1 MRYALKFA
9 YDGTQF
15 EGYARQPDFRTTE
28 GQIIGAMKKQ
38 KIIESAEASK
48 FASSSRTD
56 KGVSAAGNVLAIT
69 TDFRKDAILKA
80 LNTILDGIIFYG
92 IAEVPDDYN
101 PRHARQRTYR
111 YILLK
116 SQICSR
122 PDSQEQC
129 PEISKLKTASELFL
143 GEKDFR
149 YFSKTDD
156 RHEVTKLKL
165 DSIELIE
172 QDEYIIV
179 EIKAHRFLWQLVRR
193 LVSFM
198 LAVANGDVSEE
209 KVKEMLDGSAII
221 LASPK
226 PMPPENLI
234 LMDVKFKF
242 DFEILEGEG
251 YSFNALQ
258 DKAILRAG
266 VMGQIIDKLG

>member
-15 EGYARQPDFRTTE
+15 QGYARQPDFYTTE
-28 GQIIGAMKKQ
+28 GHIIWAMKKQ
-38 KIIESAEASK
+38 KIIESAEESK

-56 KGVSAAGNVLAIT
+56 KGVSAVGNVLAIT

-80 LNTILDGIIFYG
+80 LNTIMEGIIFYG

-116 SQICSR
+116 SQ
-122 PDSQEQC
+122 C
-129 PEISKLKTASELFL
+129 PELNKLKAASELFM
-143 GEKDFR
+143 GEQDFKL
-149 YFSKTDD
+149 FSKTDD
-156 RHEVTKLKL
+156 RHEITKLKL
-165 DSIELIE
+165 DSIELIQ

-198 LAVANGDVSEE
+198 LAVANGEVSEE
-209 KVKEMLDGSAII
+209 KVKEMLNGSALI

-226 PMPPENLI
+226 PMPPENLL

-242 DFEILEGEG
+242 DFEEIRGEG
-251 YSFNALQ
+251 HSFEELQ
-258 DKAILRAG
+258 NKAFLRAG
-266 VMGQIIDKLG
+266 VMGQILERV

>member
-9 YDGTQF
+9 YDGSQF
-15 EGYARQPDFRTTE
+15 EGYARQPDFYTTE
-28 GQIIGAMKKQ
+28 GHIIWAMKKQ
-38 KIIESAEASK
+38 KIIESAEESK

-56 KGVSAAGNVLAIT
+56 KGVSAVGNVLAIN

-80 LNTILDGIIFYG
+80 LNPIMEGIIFYA

-116 SQICSR
+116 N
-122 PDSQEQC
+122 QC
-129 PEISKLKTASELFL
+129 PNINKLKSASELFL
-143 GEKDFR
+143 GEQDFK

-156 RHEVTKLKL
+156 RHEITRLKL
-165 DSIELIE
+165 DSIELME
-172 QDEYIIV
+172 EGQYIIV

-193 LVSFM
+193 IVSFM
-198 LAVANGDVSEE
+198 LAVANREVSEE
-209 KVKEMLDGSAII
+209 KVKEMLAGSALI

-251 YSFNALQ
+251 YSFEALQ
-258 DKAILRAG
+258 NKAILRAG
-266 VMGQIIDKLG
+266 VMGQIINHV

>member
-9 YDGTQF
+9 YDGSQF
-15 EGYARQPDFRTTE
+15 QGYARQPDFKTTE
-28 GQIIGAMKKQ
+28 GQIIWAMKKQ
-38 KIIESAEASK
+38 KIIQSAEAGN

-56 KGVSAAGNVLAIT
+56 KGVHAAGNVLAIT

-80 LNTILDGIIFYG
+80 LNTILEGIIFYG

-111 YILLK
+111 YVLLK
-116 SQICSR
+116 SQ
-122 PDSQEQC
+122 C
-129 PEISKLKTASELFL
+129 PKISKLKAASELFL
-143 GEKDFR
+143 GELDFK

-156 RHEVTKLKL
+156 RNEVTHLKL

-172 QDEYIIV
+172 SGEYIFV

-198 LAVANGDVSEE
+198 LAVANEE
-209 KVKEMLDGSAII
+209 VGPDKVKEMLAGSALI

-258 DKAILRAG
+258 NKAILRAG
-266 VMGQIIDKLG
+266 VMGQIINTV

>member
-9 YDGTQF
+9 YDGSQF
-15 EGYARQPDFRTTE
+15 QGYARQPDFKTTE
-28 GQIIGAMKKQ
+28 GQIIWALKKQ
-38 KIIESAEASK
+38 KIIESVEINK

-80 LNTILDGIIFYG
+80 LNAILDGIIFYG

-116 SQICSR
+116 SQ
-122 PDSQEQC
+122 C
-129 PEISKLKTASELFL
+129 PEISKLKAASELFM
-143 GEKDFR
+143 GEQDFK

-156 RHEVTKLKL
+156 RDEVTRLKL

-172 QDEYIIV
+172 QGQYIIV
-179 EIKAHRFLWQLVRR
+179 EFKGHRFLWQLVRR
-193 LVSFM
+193 LVSYM
-198 LAVANGDVSEE
+198 LAVANEEVSVE
-209 KVKEMLDGSAII
+209 KVKEMLDGSVKI

-226 PMPPENLI
+226 TMPPENLV

-242 DFEILEGEG
+242 DFEEIKGEG
-251 YSFNALQ
+251 YSFEVLQ
-258 DKAILRAG
+258 NKAFLRAG
-266 VMGQIIDKLG
+266 VMGQIIERI

>member
-9 YDGTQF
+9 YDGSQF
-15 EGYARQPDFRTTE
+15 EGYARQPDFYTTE
-28 GQIIGAMKKQ
+28 GHIIWAMKKQ
-38 KIIESAEASK
+38 KIIENAEESK

-56 KGVSAAGNVLAIT
+56 KGVSAVGNVLAIT

-80 LNTILDGIIFYG
+80 LNPIMEGVIFYG

-116 SQICSR
+116 SQ
-122 PDSQEQC
+122 C
-129 PEISKLKTASELFL
+129 PEISKLKAASELFL
-143 GEKDFR
+143 GEQDFK

-156 RHEVTKLKL
+156 RNEVTSLKL
-165 DSIELIE
+165 DSIELIS

-198 LAVANGDVSEE
+198 LAVANGEVSEE
-209 KVKEMLDGSAII
+209 KVKEMLAGSALI

-242 DFEILEGEG
+242 EFEELAGEG
-251 YSFNALQ
+251 FSFNELQ
-258 DKAILRAG
+258 NKAILRAG
-266 VMGQIIDKLG
+266 VMEQIIERV

>member
-15 EGYARQPDFRTTE
+15 QGYARQPDFYTTE
-28 GQIIGAMKKQ
+28 GHIIWAMKKQ
-38 KIIESAEASK
+38 KIIQSVEESK

-80 LNTILDGIIFYG
+80 LNPILEGIIFYG

-111 YILLK
+111 YALLK
-116 SQICSR
+116 SQLCFGSENPKQR
-122 PDSQEQC
+122 PELST
-129 PEISKLKTASELFL
+129 LKKASELFL
-143 GEKDFR
+143 GEQDFK

-156 RHEVTKLKL
+156 RHEITRLKL
-165 DSIELIE
+165 DSIDLIE
-172 QDEYIIV
+172 EGQYIFV

-193 LVSFM
+193 IVSFM
-198 LAVANGDVSEE
+198 LAVANDEVSED
-209 KVKEMLDGSAII
+209 KVKEMLDGTVQI

-234 LMDVKFKF
+234 LMDGKFKF
-242 DFEILEGEG
+242 EFEEIRGEG
-251 YSFNALQ
+251 HSFEALQ
-258 DKAILRAG
+258 NKAILRAG
-266 VMGQIIDKLG
+266 VMGQIIERV

>member
-9 YDGTQF
+9 YDGSQF
-15 EGYARQPDFRTTE
+15 EGYARQPDFYTTE
-28 GQIIGAMKKQ
+28 GHIIWAMKKQ
-38 KIIESAEASK
+38 KIIESVEESK

-80 LNTILDGIIFYG
+80 LNPIMEGIVFYA
-92 IAEVPDDYN
+92 IAEVPEGYN

-111 YILLK
+111 YILQK
-116 SQICSR
+116 N
-122 PDSQEQC
+122 QC
-129 PEISKLKTASELFL
+129 PEIDKLKATSELFL
-143 GEKDFR
+143 EEQDFK

-156 RHEVTKLKL
+156 RHEITRLKL

-172 QDEYIIV
+172 EGQYIIV

-198 LAVANGDVSEE
+198 LAVANGEVSEE
-209 KVKEMLDGSAII
+209 KVKEMLNGTVQI

-242 DFEILEGEG
+242 DFEELAGEG
-251 YSFNALQ
+251 FSFNKLQ
-258 DKAILRAG
+258 NKAILRAG
-266 VMGQIIDKLG
+266 VMGQIVERV

>member
-9 YDGTQF
+9 YDGSQF
-15 EGYARQPDFRTTE
+15 QGYARQPDFFTTE
-28 GQIIGAMKKQ
+28 GQIIWAMKKQ
-38 KIIESAEASK
+38 KIIESPEANQ

-111 YILLK
+111 YLLLK
-116 SQICSR
+116 SQC
-122 PDSQEQC
+122 PDIEKMRNA
-129 PEISKLKTASELFL
+129 SKLFMGEL
-143 GEKDFR
+143 DFR

-156 RHEVTKLKL
+156 RHEDTKIKL
-165 DSIELIE
+165 DSFELIE

-179 EIKAHRFLWQLVRR
+179 EIKAHRFLWQMVRR
-193 LVSFM
+193 LVSYI
-198 LAVANGDVSEE
+198 LAVANGEVSED
-209 KVKEMLDGSAII
+209 KVKEMLDGSALI

-226 PMPPENLI
+226 TMPPENLI

-242 DFEILEGEG
+242 EFEELRGEG
-251 YSFNALQ
+251 YSFNKLQ
-258 DKAILRAG
+258 NKAILRAG
-266 VMGQIIDKLG
+266 VMGQIIDTV

>member
-9 YDGTQF
+9 YDGSQF
-15 EGYARQPDFRTTE
+15 QGYARQPDFYTTE
-28 GQIIGAMKKQ
+28 GHIIWAMKKQ
-38 KIIESAEASK
+38 KIIESPEANK

-56 KGVSAAGNVLAIT
+56 KGVSAVGNVLAIN

-80 LNTILDGIIFYG
+80 LNPILEGVIFYG

-111 YILLK
+111 YLLLK
-116 SQICSR
+116 N
-122 PDSQEQC
+122 QC
-129 PEISKLKTASELFL
+129 PDIEKLKTASELFL
-143 GEKDFR
+143 EEQDFK

-156 RHEVTKLKL
+156 RHEITRLKL
-165 DSIELIE
+165 DSIELTE
-172 QDEYIIV
+172 DGQYIIV

-198 LAVANGDVSEE
+198 LAVANDEVSEG
-209 KVKEMLDGSAII
+209 KVKEMLDGTVQI

-226 PMPPENLI
+226 TMPSENLI

-242 DFEILEGEG
+242 EFEILADEGF
-251 YSFNALQ
+251 SFNELQ
-258 DKAILRAG
+258 NKAILRAG
-266 VMGQIIDKLG
+266 VMGQIIGQLDKQ

>member
-15 EGYARQPDFRTTE
+15 QGYARQPDFYTTE
-28 GQIIGAMKKQ
+28 GHIIWAMKKQ
-38 KIIESAEASK
+38 KIIESAEESK

-56 KGVSAAGNVLAIT
+56 KGVSAVGNVLAIT

-80 LNTILDGIIFYG
+80 LNTIMEGIIFYG

-116 SQICSR
+116 SQ
-122 PDSQEQC
+122 C
-129 PEISKLKTASELFL
+129 PELNKLKAASELFM
-143 GEKDFR
+143 GEQDFKL
-149 YFSKTDD
+149 FSKTDD
-156 RHEVTKLKL
+156 RHEITKLKL
-165 DSIELIE
+165 DSIELIQ

-198 LAVANGDVSEE
+198 LAVANEEISEE
-209 KVKEMLDGSAII
+209 KVKEMLAGSALI

-226 PMPPENLI
+226 PMPPENLL

-242 DFEILEGEG
+242 DFEEIRGEG
-251 YSFNALQ
+251 HSFEALQ
-258 DKAILRAG
+258 NKAILRAG
-266 VMGQIIDKLG
+266 VMGQISKHV

>member
-9 YDGTQF
+9 YDGSQF
-15 EGYARQPDFRTTE
+15 QGYARQPDFKTTE
-28 GQIIGAMKKQ
+28 GQIIWAMKKQ
-38 KIIESAEASK
+38 KIIQSAEAGN

-56 KGVSAAGNVLAIT
+56 KGVHAAGNVLAIT

-80 LNTILDGIIFYG
+80 LNTILEGIIFYG

-111 YILLK
+111 YVLLK
-116 SQICSR
+116 SQ
-122 PDSQEQC
+122 C
-129 PEISKLKTASELFL
+129 PPISKLKTASELFM
-143 GEKDFR
+143 GEQDFK

-156 RHEVTKLKL
+156 RNEVTRLKL

-172 QDEYIIV
+172 SGEYIFV

-198 LAVANGDVSEE
+198 LAVANEEVIEE
-209 KVKEMLDGSAII
+209 KVKEMLAGSALI

-234 LMDVKFKF
+234 LMNVKFKF
-242 DFEILEGEG
+242 EFEELAGEG
-251 YSFNALQ
+251 YSFEALQ
-258 DKAILRAG
+258 NKAILRAG
-266 VMGQIIDKLG
+266 VMGQIIDSV

>member
-9 YDGTQF
+9 YDGSQF
-15 EGYARQPDFRTTE
+15 QGYARQPDFYTTE
-28 GQIIGAMKKQ
+28 GHIIWAMKKQ
-38 KIIESAEASK
+38 KIIESAEAGR

-56 KGVSAAGNVLAIT
+56 RGVNAAGNVLAIT

-80 LNTILDGIIFYG
+80 LNTMLDGIIFHG

-111 YILLK
+111 YVLLK
-116 SQICSR
+116 NRC
-122 PDSQEQC
+122 PD
-129 PEISKLKTASELFL
+129 IDKLKAASELFQ
-143 GEKDFR
+143 GERDFR

-156 RHEVTKLKL
+156 RNEVTRLKL
-165 DSIELIE
+165 DSIEFIE
-172 QDEYIIV
+172 EGQYIMV

-198 LAVANGDVSEE
+198 LSVANGEVSEE
-209 KVKEMLDGSAII
+209 KVKEMLVGSVQK

-242 DFEILEGEG
+242 EFEELRGEG
-251 YSFNALQ
+251 YSFEALQ
-258 DKAILRAG
+258 DRAILRAG
-266 VMGQIIDKLG
+266 VMGQIFEELE

>member
-15 EGYARQPDFRTTE
+15 QGYARQPDFYTTE
-28 GQIIGAMKKQ
+28 GHIIWAMKKQ
-38 KIIESAEASK
+38 KIIQSVEESK

-56 KGVSAAGNVLAIT
+56 KGVSAVGNVLAIN

-80 LNTILDGIIFYG
+80 LNPILEGIIFYG

-116 SQICSR
+116 SQ
-122 PDSQEQC
+122 C
-129 PEISKLKTASELFL
+129 PEIDKLKSASELFL
-143 GEKDFR
+143 GELDFK

-156 RHEVTKLKL
+156 RDEVTKLKL
-165 DSIELIE
+165 DSIEFIE
-172 QDEYIIV
+172 EGQYIIV

-193 LVSFM
+193 IVSFM
-198 LAVANGDVSEE
+198 LAVANEEVSPE
-209 KVKEMLDGSAII
+209 KVREMLEGSALI

-226 PMPPENLI
+226 PMPPENII
-234 LMDVKFKF
+234 LMNVKYKF
-242 DFEILEGEG
+242 EFEELAGEG
-251 YSFNALQ
+251 YSFEALQ
-258 DKAILRAG
+258 NKAILRAG
-266 VMGQIIDKLG
+266 VMGQIIENLDS

>member
-9 YDGTQF
+9 YDGSQF
-15 EGYARQPDFRTTE
+15 QGYARQPDFYTTE
-28 GQIIGAMKKQ
+28 GHIIWAMKKQ
-38 KIIESAEASK
+38 KIIQSAEGSK

-56 KGVSAAGNVLAIT
+56 KEVHAAGNVLAIT

-80 LNTILDGIIFYG
+80 LNPILDGIIFYG

-116 SQICSR
+116 SQ
-122 PDSQEQC
+122 C

-143 GEKDFR
+143 GDQDFKF
-149 YFSKTDD
+149 FSKTDD
-156 RHEVTKLKL
+156 RHEVTRLKL
-165 DSIELIE
+165 DSIELIQ

-198 LAVANGDVSEE
+198 LAVVNDEVSEE
-209 KVKEMLDGSAII
+209 KVKEMLDGTVQI
-221 LASPK
+221 LASQK

-242 DFEILEGEG
+242 DFEILAGEG
-251 YSFNALQ
+251 YSFEVLQ

-266 VMGQIIDKLG
+266 VMGQILERV

>member
-15 EGYARQPDFRTTE
+15 QGYARQPDFYTTE
-28 GQIIGAMKKQ
+28 GHIIWAMKKQ
-38 KIIESAEASK
+38 KIIGSAEESK

-56 KGVSAAGNVLAIT
+56 KGVSAVGNVLAIN

-80 LNTILDGIIFYG
+80 LNPILEGIIFYG

-116 SQICSR
+116 SQ
-122 PDSQEQC
+122 C
-129 PEISKLKTASELFL
+129 PEIDKLKSASELFL
-143 GEKDFR
+143 GELDFK

-156 RHEVTKLKL
+156 RDEVTKLKL
-165 DSIELIE
+165 DSIEFIE
-172 QDEYIIV
+172 EGQYIIV

-193 LVSFM
+193 IVSFM
-198 LAVANGDVSEE
+198 LAVANEEVSPE
-209 KVKEMLDGSAII
+209 KVREMLEGSALI

-226 PMPPENLI
+226 PMPPENII
-234 LMDVKFKF
+234 LMNVKYKF
-242 DFEILEGEG
+242 EFEELAGEG
-251 YSFNALQ
+251 YSFEALQ
-258 DKAILRAG
+258 NKAILRAG
-266 VMGQIIDKLG
+266 VMGQIIENLDS